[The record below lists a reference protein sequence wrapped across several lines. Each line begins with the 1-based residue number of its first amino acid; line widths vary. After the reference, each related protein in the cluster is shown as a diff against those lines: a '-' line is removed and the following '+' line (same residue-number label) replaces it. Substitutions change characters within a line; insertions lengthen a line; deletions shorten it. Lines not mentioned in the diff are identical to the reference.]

1 MINDKELEKITVWFN
16 KIDLNLFGIQKVIF
30 EIDTIKKFY
39 GYCLVCS
46 EDLTKKELEKL
57 FGEEKNGDQT

>member
-16 KIDLNLFGIQKVIF
+16 KVDLTLFGVQKIIL
-30 EIDTIKKFY
+30 EIDMIKKVY
-39 GYCLVCS
+39 GYCIVCS